1 MAGYLLEAGLSN
13 LIVAGVLGAVAAAV
27 ARWGKQPALAH
38 GLWVLV
44 LLKLVTPP
52 VVPLSLTWLPA
63 DPVPAVGDFEVAS
76 PPPVEPATQ
85 WVAEPAPQ
93 PPAEYAPPGEPA
105 QVAKAEPKSATP
117 PPKEVMPADAK
128 NQFPMDTKQAPV
140 PPPAAPIT

>member
-1 MAGYLLEAGLSN
+1 
-13 LIVAGVLGAVAAAV
+13 
-27 ARWGKQPALAH
+27 AH

-76 PPPVEPATQ
+76 PPPVEPVTH
-85 WVAEPAPQ
+85 WVAEPAQQ
-93 PPAEYAPPGEPA
+93 PPAEYAPPAEPL
-105 QVAKAEPKSATP
+105 QLAKGEPKSAIL

-128 NQFPMDTKQAPV
+128 NPFPMDTKPAPPV
-140 PPPAAPIT
+140 PPITAK